1 MTSGQSRAWQRTYH
15 IGIVAS
21 MKRPA
26 LALLGLLILPGLGR
40 AATIE
45 PVRGPAGRTDII
57 VSGELRTGDDER
69 FATVAGAVGEDA
81 TVWLDGPGGSLQA
94 GLRIGTAIRLKAW
107 KTAVPEES
115 TCASACG
122 LIWLGGVQRS
132 LGSRARIGFHAAWV
146 ETDGRKLETGSG
158 NALVG
163 SYLNRLGLTDAA
175 IFYLT
180 SAPPD
185 DAAWLTHE
193 TATRVGI
200 RSAFNVPGRPER
212 TASAPEPSPVPP
224 PAAVAAPSPRS
235 SPPSPA
241 PQELLAQLYV
251 NFPWSVRLP
260 QGPTCLTLACKVRLV
275 AADAWMGADG
285 AERRMV
291 VGVAEMKDGCHAC
304 EAILGIGVF
313 RLTDGAWRT
322 EIMGP
327 AVTGAGEFGVYSGA
341 VSFVD
346 GGPLGRIVQF
356 EDGGMHMGVL
366 DAITV
371 LLMPVG
377 GSYRRVLDVPSMHN
391 LGGFCDIKETD
402 CRKRAAEENYSS
414 QIAVTPADGGMRI
427 EQTFAAAHPIPAAS
441 WAVSASGVAR
451 QTAGGKASPG
461 TGAQERA
468 SLASPGFDQ
477 GHADRAAYEAWF
489 STLQGEA
496 RAGAESW
503 AGRRSLRA
511 PGNCDPTAGQT
522 SEWSSGCAAVRQMLT
537 AIDSRRKAD
546 PEYRRGWNSL

>member
-81 TVWLDGPGGSLQA
+81 HRPAGRPRPLAPGRAPHRTATGP
-94 GLRIGTAIRLKAW
+94 KAW
-107 KTAVPEES
+107 KTAVPEEF

-200 RSAFNVPGRPER
+200 RSAFDVPGRPER

-235 SPPSPA
+235 SPRRPRLKSCSP
-241 PQELLAQLYV
+241 
-251 NFPWSVRLP
+251 N
-260 QGPTCLTLACKVRLV
+260 
-275 AADAWMGADG
+275 
-285 AERRMV
+285 
-291 VGVAEMKDGCHAC
+291 
-304 EAILGIGVF
+304 
-313 RLTDGAWRT
+313 
-322 EIMGP
+322 
-327 AVTGAGEFGVYSGA
+327 
-341 VSFVD
+341 
-346 GGPLGRIVQF
+346 
-356 EDGGMHMGVL
+356 
-366 DAITV
+366 
-371 LLMPVG
+371 
-377 GSYRRVLDVPSMHN
+377 
-391 LGGFCDIKETD
+391 
-402 CRKRAAEENYSS
+402 
-414 QIAVTPADGGMRI
+414 
-427 EQTFAAAHPIPAAS
+427 
-441 WAVSASGVAR
+441 
-451 QTAGGKASPG
+451 
-461 TGAQERA
+461 
-468 SLASPGFDQ
+468 
-477 GHADRAAYEAWF
+477 
-489 STLQGEA
+489 ST
-496 RAGAESW
+496 
-503 AGRRSLRA
+503 
-511 PGNCDPTAGQT
+511 
-522 SEWSSGCAAVRQMLT
+522 
-537 AIDSRRKAD
+537 
-546 PEYRRGWNSL
+546 